1 MISISTV
8 KTTFVCTIHGLCVV
22 LNITSLLLNITKL
35 GYCVGSKRS
44 PLEPKKNITKLRLV
58 KTRHPTILGILEL

>member
-35 GYCVGSKRS
+35 
-44 PLEPKKNITKLRLV
+44 RLV